1 MSAQKS
7 VAILVHEGYQD
18 LEFWYPLLRLREEH
32 MPVTVVGV
40 DADRTYL
47 SKLEYPV
54 IPDIGIGQA
63 QAKDFAAVI
72 VPGGESAE
80 RISREPRM
88 VRFIVD
94 AAAAGA
100 LLAATAEGIAVL
112 AAADVRG
119 KRVGRDGEPVI
130 RDARLITARSTNDLP
145 AFSRALL
152 EALGVAAPA
161 KSPAI

>member
-1 MSAQKS
+1 MSARKS
-7 VAILVHEGYQD
+7 VAILVDEGYQD
-18 LEFWYPLLRLREEH
+18 LEFWYPLLRLREAGV
-32 MPVTVVGV
+32 PVSVVSG

-47 SKLEYPV
+47 SRLEYPV

-63 QAKDFAAVI
+63 QARDFAAVI
-72 VPGGESAE
+72 VPGGESAA
-80 RISREPRM
+80 RISREARM
-88 VRFIVD
+88 MRFIAD

-119 KRVGRDGEPVI
+119 RRVGRDGDAVI
-130 RDARLITARSTNDLP
+130 RDGRLITARSTNDLP

-152 EALGVAAPA
+152 EALGVDLRT
-161 KSPAI
+161 SR